1 MPCILLCIFFF
12 CVFGG
17 RWISVVRLCHEIRL
31 GEAAL
36 LAAEEERAELRS
48 EREKLEDPAYL
59 ATLAGELCYIFPD
72 EKLYLAAGINDDVLP
87 ASDREI
93 LIED

>member
-59 ATLAGELCYIFPD
+59 ATLAEELCYIFHD
-72 EKLYLAAGINDDVLP
+72 EKLYLAAEINDDVLP

>member
-17 RWISVVRLCHEIRL
+17 RWVSVVRLCHEIRI

-59 ATLAGELCYIFPD
+59 ATLAEDLCYIFPG
-72 EKLYLAAGINDDVLP
+72 ERLYLTAEINDDVLP